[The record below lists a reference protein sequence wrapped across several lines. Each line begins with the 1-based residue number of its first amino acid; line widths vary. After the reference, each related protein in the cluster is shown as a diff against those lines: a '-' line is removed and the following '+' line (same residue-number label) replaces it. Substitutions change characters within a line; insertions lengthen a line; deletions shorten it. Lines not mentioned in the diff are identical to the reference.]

1 MSIIPSLRASTSRAS
16 SSSFVFHRH
25 PHVRLSIRAT
35 RAYATAVAE
44 AKPKPPA
51 TPFRQPQVMTV
62 QELDRQKESQELL
75 KRAEQQ
81 KQRRYGN
88 QVSSVIDMQQLQLP
102 VFGKSS

>member
-1 MSIIPSLRASTSRAS
+1 
-16 SSSFVFHRH
+16 
-25 PHVRLSIRAT
+25 
-35 RAYATAVAE
+35 
-44 AKPKPPA
+44 
-51 TPFRQPQVMTV
+51 MTV